1 MKIRDR
7 YSDHHERIS
16 LLHTAPWTAVLIF
29 LRQSRAVEVEAIASL
44 SLSLKP
50 SDCHESLSNAANGN
64 G

>member
-1 MKIRDR
+1 MDR
-7 YSDHHERIS
+7 GPDFSE
-16 LLHTAPWTAVLIF
+16 AE
-29 LRQSRAVEVEAIASL
+29 QSRAVEVEVEAIARVSL